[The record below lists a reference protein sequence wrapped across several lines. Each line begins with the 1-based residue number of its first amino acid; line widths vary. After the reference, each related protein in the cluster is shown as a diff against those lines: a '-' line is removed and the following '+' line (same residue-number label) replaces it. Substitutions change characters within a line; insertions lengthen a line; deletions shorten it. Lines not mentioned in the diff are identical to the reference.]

1 MRPDLPQ
8 KLGSEFW
15 FSLFMIV
22 LGCGMAIFGV
32 ALNSGYKI
40 FIGGLVIL
48 LFAIRL
54 VKRVKDVRLGREL
67 SANPDIAK
75 IYYGRGQ
82 DEGGRE

>member
-1 MRPDLPQ
+1 MPQ

-22 LGCGMAIFGV
+22 LGCGMTIFGV

-48 LFAIRL
+48 IFTVRL
-54 VKRVKDVRLGREL
+54 VKRVRDVRLARDL
-67 SANPDIAK
+67 SANPDVAR
-75 IYYGRGQ
+75 IYYGNRR
-82 DEGGRE
+82 DEGGEA